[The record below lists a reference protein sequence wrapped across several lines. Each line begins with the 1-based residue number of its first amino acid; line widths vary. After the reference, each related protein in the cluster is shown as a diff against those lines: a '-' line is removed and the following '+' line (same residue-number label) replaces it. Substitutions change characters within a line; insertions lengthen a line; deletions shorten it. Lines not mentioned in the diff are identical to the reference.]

1 VTVAAPMAAVAAD
14 MHVNAMPTVP
24 TMMTTAVMTTV
35 TTATVVTTAMTAAV
49 MAAAM
54 MTTTMATTM
63 ATTVTAAMTTTV
75 AAVCHR
81 APRERECACHRSDV
95 RQFPQ
100 HLPILRH

>member
-1 VTVAAPMAAVAAD
+1 

-24 TMMTTAVMTTV
+24 TMMTTAVVTAAVMTTGM
-35 TTATVVTTAMTAAV
+35 TATVVTTAVTAAV

-54 MTTTMATTM
+54 MTTTM

-100 HLPILRH
+100 HCLSSGIEKASSLPGIR